1 MLEDLSQKL
10 NGLVVK
16 YKEEIAGIRTGR
28 ASSLLV
34 ENITVSCYNSK
45 MAIKELASISVPDV
59 KLILIEPWD
68 KSIINDIDKA
78 IQLSGLGLS
87 PNNDGNVIRVALPS
101 LTTER
106 RAQLVKTL
114 KVKQEEIRIEMRKI
128 REDERNLIKKT
139 EKDGNI
145 SEDEK
150 FRLDKKLQDEVD
162 KTGDLIKKMTDDK
175 EKEIMTI

>member
-1 MLEDLSQKL
+1 MLEELSQKL
-10 NGLVVK
+10 NNLAAK

-34 ENITVSCYNSK
+34 ENIMVSCYNSK
-45 MAIKELASISVPDV
+45 MAIKEIAGISVPDIR
-59 KLILIEPWD
+59 LILIEPWD

-87 PNNDGNVIRVALPS
+87 PNNDGNIIRVALPS
-101 LTTER
+101 LTAER
-106 RAQLVKTL
+106 RTQLVKTL
-114 KVKQEEIRIEMRKI
+114 KVKQEEIRIEIRKT
-128 REDERNLIKKT
+128 RENERNLIKKT
-139 EKDGNI
+139 EKEGKI

-162 KTGDLIKKMTDDK
+162 KTGDLIKKMTEDK

>member
-10 NGLVVK
+10 DGLVGK

-34 ENITVSCYNSK
+34 ENIAVSCYNSK
-45 MAIKELASISVPDV
+45 MTIKELASISVPDV

-114 KVKQEEIRIEMRKI
+114 KAKQEEIRIEMRKV
-128 REDERNLIKKT
+128 REEERNLIKKT

-162 KTGDLIKKMTDDK
+162 KTGELIKKMTEDK